1 MTRNLGEKEGVWR
14 RKTCVEKE
22 HRVPATPLSAERWS
36 DFESSQLETPIR
48 GWGWLAKEFNGI
60 KLDGFSMKN
69 PLKRY
74 IATLHAACNA
84 VLQRGLPAAVVLIVE
99 EAPRATFPLLSAI
112 SDDLRENNLTLTLNV
127 PVSTPRNTSPRA
139 PSSFPFIPSFRYWR
153 RGGEKSSDGHR
164 SFFLFLPFRGEGDF

>member
-1 MTRNLGEKEGVWR
+1 
-14 RKTCVEKE
+14 
-22 HRVPATPLSAERWS
+22 
-36 DFESSQLETPIR
+36 
-48 GWGWLAKEFNGI
+48 
-60 KLDGFSMKN
+60 MKN

-84 VLQRGLPAAVVLIVE
+84 VLQRGLSAAVVLIVE

-153 RGGEKSSDGHR
+153 RGGEKSSDGRR